1 MTVEDV
7 RRALAATAET
17 GAARYRSLFE
27 AMDEGFC
34 IIEVL
39 WDAGGEPADYRFLE
53 VNSAF
58 ERHTGLQD
66 AVGRTMRDL
75 VPDHDA
81 HWFATYGRVAR
92 TGEPVRFEDEAVA
105 MGRAFDVYAFP
116 VDGGPGLVAVLFT
129 DISERRRRERH
140 VAFLTALG
148 DELDQLTTPEA
159 IVRAAGARLGAFLGI
174 ARCDV
179 CEIDES
185 ADTVRV
191 LTAWTATGTRAAPER
206 IRMSDFVGAWFA
218 ESVHAGE
225 PVVVS
230 DVRTDPRTRRRALEH
245 LAAGAGAWLAVPVVV
260 DRDSPGRRALVVT
273 ATSPRDWLLHEVELV
288 RELAV
293 RLAPRIERAQAQEAL
308 RDRDLRLRLAL
319 EASGAG
325 TFVWFPDEDRA
336 EPDDRMRELL
346 GMSPTATT
354 SLAGALDDLVHPA
367 DRART
372 ARAVARA
379 LDPSGDGLYVDEVHL
394 VTPSGEDRWVSIAAR
409 VTFAGDPPRATQ
421 MFGMATDVT
430 ARRRGEEALRA
441 SEARQRFLVRLN
453 DALRPLGRPA
463 PIRQAASRVLQD
475 HLGADRVMLVDAIP
489 DGPGRGLK
497 GLAAAS
503 ALLDAG
509 GPTAIDDVS
518 ASPLLSA
525 RGRALAATME
535 VGALLVAPIAAADGA
550 GGVLLVTAKAPRRW
564 LPEEADLTQE
574 VADRAWAAME
584 RARGAAVVRDSAMRL
599 QRVLAIETVGVI
611 FFDRDGTLTDANDA
625 FLRASGYTRDDL
637 ARGVLSWE
645 TLVPAEAREASRDA
659 LAELRRRG
667 RTEPR
672 ELEYVRR
679 DGTRWP
685 ALAAATMLSRAEG
698 VEFVVDLTEVRA
710 ARAAARAERAVRER
724 REREFVANAAHEMR
738 TPLTAIIGA
747 VQALQAGA
755 VGIPEERERFMSHLG
770 REAARLARLSD
781 SLLVL
786 AQIDG
791 TRPLPRAPVS
801 VLEVLE
807 DVAADLAVAPGV
819 EVVVEGDAEL
829 VVTTN
834 QGLVERVVAN
844 VAENAAKH
852 TTAGRVTL
860 SARRDGDAAV
870 VEVRDT
876 GPGLDAATIERAF
889 DRFYRAGERSADGFG
904 LGLAIARQA
913 AAAVGGSIALTSAPG
928 SGTVARLVLP
938 A

>member
-1 MTVEDV
+1 D
-7 RRALAATAET
+7 
-17 GAARYRSLFE
+17 
-27 AMDEGFC
+27 
-34 IIEVL
+34 
-39 WDAGGEPADYRFLE
+39 
-53 VNSAF
+53 
-58 ERHTGLQD
+58 
-66 AVGRTMRDL
+66 
-75 VPDHDA
+75 
-81 HWFATYGRVAR
+81 WF
-92 TGEPVRFEDEAVA
+92 
-105 MGRAFDVYAFP
+105 
-116 VDGGPGLVAVLFT
+116 
-129 DISERRRRERH
+129 
-140 VAFLTALG
+140 
-148 DELDQLTTPEA
+148 
-159 IVRAAGARLGAFLGI
+159 
-174 ARCDV
+174 
-179 CEIDES
+179 
-185 ADTVRV
+185 
-191 LTAWTATGTRAAPER
+191 TRAAR
-206 IRMSDFVGAWFA
+206 
-218 ESVHAGE
+218 AGE
-225 PVVVS
+225 PVVVA
-230 DVRTDPRTRRRALEH
+230 DVALDPRTRRRADAH
-245 LAAGAGAWLAVPVVV
+245 AAAGARGWVAVPVVV
-260 DRDSPGRRALVVT
+260 DRASPALRVLV
-273 ATSPRDWLLHEVELV
+273 ASSAAPRDWHQHEVELLH
-288 RELAV
+288 ELAE
-293 RLAPRIERAQAQEAL
+293 RLVPRMERAQAQEAV

-325 TFVWFPDEDRA
+325 TFVWYPQEDRA

-346 GMSPTATT
+346 ALDPGAPT
-354 SLAGALDDLVHPA
+354 SLADALDALVHPE
-367 DRART
+367 DRERT
-372 ARAVARA
+372 AAAVARA
-379 LDPSGDGLYVDEVHL
+379 LDPAGDGLYVDEVHM
-394 VTPSGEDRWVSIAAR
+394 VTPSGEDRWLSLAAR
-409 VTFAGDPPRATQ
+409 GEFAGDPPRASQ
-421 MFGMATDVT
+421 MLGMATDVT
-430 ARRRGEEALRA
+430 ARRRAEEALRA
-441 SEARQRFLVRLN
+441 SEARQAFLVRLN
-453 DALRPLGRPA
+453 DALRPLGRPGA
-463 PIRQAASRVLQD
+463 IRQAAARVLQD
-475 HLGADRVMLVDAIP
+475 HLGAERVMLVDRLRP
-489 DGPGRGLK
+489 GPVRGLQ

-503 ALLDAG
+503 AVLSAG
-509 GPTAIDDVS
+509 GPTAIDDIA

-525 RGRALAATME
+525 RGRALAATLG
-535 VGALLVAPIAAADGA
+535 VGALLIAPVTAA
-550 GGVLLVTAKAPRRW
+550 GGGSATLLVATSAPRRW
-564 LPEEADLTQE
+564 RAEETDLAQE

-584 RARGAAVVRDSAMRL
+584 RARAAAALRESERRL
-599 QRVLAIETVGVI
+599 QRALAIETVGVI

-625 FLRASGYTRDDL
+625 FLRASGWTRDDL
-637 ARGVLSWE
+637 ARGALSWAA
-645 TLVPAEAREASRDA
+645 LAPADAGEASRAA
-659 LAELRRRG
+659 LVELRSRG

-710 ARAAARAERAVRER
+710 ARAAARAERQVRER

-755 VGIPEERERFMSHLG
+755 IGIPEERDRFMSHLG

-791 TRPLPRAPVS
+791 TRPLPRAPVPL
-801 VLEVLE
+801 LEVLE

-860 SARRDGDAAV
+860 STRRDGDTAV

-876 GPGLDAATIERAF
+876 GPGLDEATVERAF

-938 A
+938 AR